1 MHKKIDLSV
10 HPKPSRREW
19 LARAARLSLALPAAF
34 SAHLLPFADLP
45 STSPYGILP
54 SPGSAAP
61 QFTADQEAFLEEI
74 EKASFLYFWEAAD
87 PETGQVKDRCGADG
101 PDARR
106 VSSIAATGFGLTA
119 LCIAERRGWG
129 DSASIRRR
137 VLATLRF
144 LFSQAPQE
152 HGFLYHFMDMRT
164 GARMRR
170 CELSSI
176 DTALLLCGAL
186 ACRAYFADEEIRSLA
201 TRLYERVDW
210 PWMLNGGATL
220 SMGWKPESGFLEDRW
235 DSYSELLMLYLMGL
249 GSPTHA
255 LPAETWDAWERPAY
269 QYKGVHYIGSEAPLF
284 VHQFS
289 HAWFDF
295 RGRRDRYADYFANSA
310 AATKAHKAWC
320 LDLAKEFPDYSE
332 DLWGITSSDSRHG
345 YVGWGGPPRSGPIDG
360 TIVPCA
366 AAGSL
371 PFLPQECLRVLRTIR
386 EKYGT
391 RAWKRY
397 GFVDAFHPRKNWY
410 NPDVIGI
417 DVGITLLM
425 AENARSGFVWEIFM
439 KDADVRRG
447 MERAGFHP

>member
-1 MHKKIDLSV
+1 MHTK
-10 HPKPSRREW
+10 HSRREW
-19 LARAARLSLALPAAF
+19 LARAASLGVAFPAARR
-34 SAHLLPFADLP
+34 
-45 STSPYGILP
+45 SPLFNFLAPLQAP
-54 SPGSAAP
+54 SPSISAPPENAAAR
-61 QFTADQEAFLEEI
+61 FTTDQESLLEEI

-119 LCIAERRGWG
+119 LCIADRRGWE
-129 DSASIRRR
+129 DSARIRRR

-144 LFSQAPQE
+144 LFSQVPQE
-152 HGFLYHFMDMRT
+152 HGFFYHFMDMRT
-164 GARMRR
+164 GARTRR

-176 DTALLLCGAL
+176 DTSLLLCGVL
-186 ACRAYFADEEIRSLA
+186 ACRAYFPDEEIRSLA

-210 PWMLNGGATL
+210 PWMLHGGKTL
-220 SMGWKPESGFLEDRW
+220 SMGWKPESGFLKDRW
-235 DSYSELLMLYLMGL
+235 DSYSELLMLYLLGL

-269 QYKGVHYIGSEAPLF
+269 QYKGVRYIGSEAPLF

-295 RGRRDRYADYFANSA
+295 RGRRDRYADYFANSV

-345 YVGWGGPPRSGPIDG
+345 YVGWGGPPRRGPIDG
-360 TIVPCA
+360 SVVPCA

-386 EKYGT
+386 EKYGLH
-391 RAWKRY
+391 AWKRY

-410 NPDVIGI
+410 NADVVGI
-417 DVGITLLM
+417 DAGITLLM
-425 AENARSGFVWEIFM
+425 AENARSGFVWEMFM

-447 MERAGFHP
+447 MERAGFHS